1 MRCEIV
7 CACVLACAFVCVRVS
22 LFVFLLFYFFLLS
35 LFIRLLYKLSVENA
49 AVYSFLYIIQK
60 VSTHT
65 RHFKNT
71 FGFKS
76 KIYIFS
82 VSDVYTFYAC
92 RLIALSLSL
101 SRSYSNDTFAHTRRG
116 KHTHT
121 QSHLCTVCTHSRFI
135 RIHALNKKD
144 HRIFKT
150 A

>member
-101 SRSYSNDTFAHTRRG
+101 SQPKLFQWHIR
-116 KHTHT
+116 THT
-121 QSHLCTVCTHSRFI
+121 SRQTHSHTISSLYSVYTLTVHTDTRTEQKRPPNF
-135 RIHALNKKD
+135 
-144 HRIFKT
+144 
-150 A
+150 